1 MTDYPDSP
9 GFKAHGP
16 SEEAAAKIASTASVI
31 RAKVLAVFEAAH
43 PAGRTADEVAKDLH
57 LSVLTVR
64 PRVSELH
71 RDGELEKTPERGT
84 NESGMSAT
92 VWRYVPHEK
101 QDFEAWAM
109 GRPLEGGNG
118 Q

>member
-1 MTDYPDSP
+1 MTADEYPDAP

-16 SEEAAAKIASTASVI
+16 SEEAADKIAASASIV

-43 PAGRTADEVAKDLH
+43 PQGRTADEVAHDLH
-57 LSVLTVR
+57 LSILTVR

-71 RDGELEKTPERGT
+71 RDGELEKTPERGK
-84 NESGMSAT
+84 NDSGMSAT

-101 QDFEAWAM
+101 QDFEAWAL
-109 GRPLEGGNG
+109 GKALEG
-118 Q
+118 QK